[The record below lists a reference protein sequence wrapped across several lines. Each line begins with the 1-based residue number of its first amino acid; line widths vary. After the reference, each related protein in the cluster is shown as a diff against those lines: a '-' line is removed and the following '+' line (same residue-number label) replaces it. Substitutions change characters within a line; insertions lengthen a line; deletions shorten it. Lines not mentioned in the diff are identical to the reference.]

1 VSIKKEDGDAAE
13 RDPMEIKMTGRKN
26 FADINK
32 RYLSIVFGK
41 ILRYKISM
49 PV

>member
-1 VSIKKEDGDAAE
+1 VSIKKEEGASAC
-13 RDPMEIKMTGRKN
+13 RGPLPVKIVGVAG
-26 FADINK
+26 FSGINK

-41 ILRYKISM
+41 ILRYKVCM

>member
-1 VSIKKEDGDAAE
+1 VSIKKEEGGSAC
-13 RDPMEIKMTGRKN
+13 RGSLPVKMMGAVE
-26 FADINK
+26 FSGINK

-41 ILRYKISM
+41 ILRYKIEM